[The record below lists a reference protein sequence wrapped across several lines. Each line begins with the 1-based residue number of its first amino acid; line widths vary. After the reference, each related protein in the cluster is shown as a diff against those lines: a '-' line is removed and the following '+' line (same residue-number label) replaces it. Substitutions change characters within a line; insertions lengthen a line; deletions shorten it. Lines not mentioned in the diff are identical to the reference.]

1 MTEAITTLQE
11 MGVVGEKDGA
21 LIADLTKYKLEK
33 TVVRK
38 KGKSRR
44 SSLDEGRRRRGRGR
58 KQGQEGR
65 EGER

>member
-38 KGKSRR
+38 KG
-44 SSLDEGRRRRGRGR
+44 E
-58 KQGQEGR
+58 
-65 EGER
+65 